1 MEVLSYQQKIK
12 TSLIYFNIIL
22 MNEGLNMKYYK
33 NKKNRILL
41 GNIFSLASLQ
51 ALNYLLPILILPFLV
66 RSIGIGNIGV
76 ISTAFAIS
84 IYFQMFGEYGF
95 NLTATKEVARQRDD
109 ITYINKLFSA
119 VLYIK
124 IIFLLIGFLIYI
136 CIVELIPEY
145 SHSFLIFLFTYLITI
160 GQTLFPTWLFQGF
173 EQMKFITIINGLT
186 KISGA
191 IITIFIVRT
200 PSDSYLVPL
209 INGIF
214 AIIGTSLAFI
224 VAYQRLNVR
233 VNSFDAK
240 VISILL
246 KDGWYIFQSKIFSTL
261 YKNSNIIILGFFA
274 NPTTVGLYSL
284 LERVIRSVQMIQNV
298 LGDALFP
305 YVNRNVKR
313 DEILPLLKKYNT
325 KAILF
330 YISLTFCLIVFSP
343 LISYFLLNAFNSSFI
358 LMLCIFSLVLFFGG
372 LSYYYGVLGLISIGK
387 TKSFSS
393 AVFATG
399 VVNIFLCIVM
409 SKYFDG
415 MGAVITSVISEL
427 ILFCIMVFIIG
438 EIELKK
444 RNEKENY

>member
-1 MEVLSYQQKIK
+1 
-12 TSLIYFNIIL
+12 
-22 MNEGLNMKYYK
+22 
-33 NKKNRILL
+33 
-41 GNIFSLASLQ
+41 
-51 ALNYLLPILILPFLV
+51 
-66 RSIGIGNIGV
+66 
-76 ISTAFAIS
+76 
-84 IYFQMFGEYGF
+84 
-95 NLTATKEVARQRDD
+95 
-109 ITYINKLFSA
+109 
-119 VLYIK
+119 
-124 IIFLLIGFLIYI
+124 
-136 CIVELIPEY
+136 
-145 SHSFLIFLFTYLITI
+145 
-160 GQTLFPTWLFQGF
+160 
-173 EQMKFITIINGLT
+173 MKFITIINGLT

-191 IITIFIVRT
+191 IITIFIVKT
-200 PSDSYLVPL
+200 PSDSFLVPL

-330 YISLTFCLIVFSP
+330 YLSLTFCLIVFSP

-372 LSYYYGVLGLISIGK
+372 LSYYYGVLGLISVGK

-393 AVFATG
+393 AVLATG
-399 VVNIFLCIVM
+399 VVNIVLCIVM

-427 ILFCIMVFIIG
+427 MLFCIIVFIICR
-438 EIELKK
+438 IELKK
-444 RNEKENY
+444 INEKENY